1 MLLKQSSSR
10 NLRAKG
16 FKLKH
21 GFQICVVLA
30 LCIWLLYQVNKS
42 YSKKGGIE
50 GGGSEVSGQGG
61 GESSRLQILKLG
73 RKGLNPEIEDEEE
86 DAGLKLAGDDEPELD
101 DEEKKVR
108 AELEDE
114 ERKLR
119 ENEGDDDTDG
129 GELDKAEEQLE
140 DLIGEEDKEE

>member
-21 GFQICVVLA
+21 GFQICVILA

-42 YSKKGGIE
+42 YSKKGAIE
-50 GGGSEVSGQGG
+50 GSGSEVSGQGG
-61 GESSRLQILKLG
+61 ENRLQILKLG
-73 RKGLNPEIEDEEE
+73 RKGLNPEIEEEE
-86 DAGLKLAGDDEPELD
+86 EKAGDDEAELD

-108 AELEDE
+108 DELEDE

-119 ENEGDDDTDG
+119 ENEGDDETDG

>member
-16 FKLKH
+16 FRLKH
-21 GFQICVVLA
+21 AFQICVLLA
-30 LCIWLLYQVNKS
+30 FCIWLLYQVNKS
-42 YSKKGGIE
+42 GSKNTAVE
-50 GGGSEVSGQGG
+50 GGGSETSREG
-61 GESSRLQILKLG
+61 GENSLQILKLG
-73 RKGLNPEIEDEEE
+73 RKGLNPEIEDE
-86 DAGLKLAGDDEPELD
+86 AGGELQKVGDDELELD

-119 ENEGDDDTDG
+119 ENEGDDETDG

-140 DLIGEEDKEE
+140 DLIGEEDREE